1 MTSDFFHATQLFYVN
16 EGVEG
21 ETEMRLMMIAAIF
34 LFIIPLAFGMML
46 FTRYK
51 KSAIIMMLLP
61 FFITLITSAQW
72 VYEWN
77 HHLVSS
83 ADSTNEAVQGLLLHE
98 VLDQA
103 L

>member
-61 FFITLITSAQW
+61 IFITLITSGQW

-77 HHLVSS
+77 HHFVSITALREENADGLSLS
-83 ADSTNEAVQGLLLHE
+83 AAV
-98 VLDQA
+98 DQ
-103 L
+103 